1 MVVMCGQCVL
11 TSPLILLR
19 RLREQLF
26 SVSCLVLGFI
36 ALIALLRPDVREAC
50 TAVGRFS
57 PLKFKH
63 WLLVHGLCQYPEL
76 VCDTE
81 LKRFAMTKN
90 RKDKN
95 GLTTLQ
101 RSIYD
106 GRSDLKTAFSLGT
119 QKQQFLWWFYTYGL
133 NEHKFCFYLSEIEK
147 EFVRGLPDPWADR
160 LVELEGVR
168 TDQTTL
174 KAFKQRSFG
183 VNVIGYAYGQL
194 GIGEDARMAARSLL
208 AALVPFNMVSFT
220 PGADIGQ
227 NDRSMQQHI
236 VEFAIN
242 LFCLTAEET
251 GRFYAEQGSGQFTN
265 RHNIGYWPWELGAWP
280 DAWQMLFELVDE
292 VWVSSQHTFDALV
305 PVCDKPLYLMPMAV
319 DLGLVKQFKSRRQ
332 ARVHFGLPVKA
343 KLFCF
348 SFDLN
353 SYIERKNPQAC
364 IDAFLIAFEQDKYSK
379 DLVGLV
385 IKVHTPKQPNEAW
398 DNLKALAA
406 RDSRIHIIEQTLDRS
421 DLLALYQTC
430 DCFISLHRA
439 EGFGR
444 GLAESLQLGLR
455 VICTGY
461 SGNLDFCKVPEAE
474 LVDYRL
480 VAVGRAQYPYAKG
493 QYWAEPNIKHAA
505 QLMQKVFALPKLVPA
520 SAKPAEYFAEFS
532 PLVVGKRYKQR
543 LKEIYAKRRELNL
556 VFSTTV

>member
-1 MVVMCGQCVL
+1 
-11 TSPLILLR
+11 
-19 RLREQLF
+19 
-26 SVSCLVLGFI
+26 
-36 ALIALLRPDVREAC
+36 
-50 TAVGRFS
+50 
-57 PLKFKH
+57 
-63 WLLVHGLCQYPEL
+63 
-76 VCDTE
+76 
-81 LKRFAMTKN
+81 
-90 RKDKN
+90 
-95 GLTTLQ
+95 
-101 RSIYD
+101 
-106 GRSDLKTAFSLGT
+106 
-119 QKQQFLWWFYTYGL
+119 
-133 NEHKFCFYLSEIEK
+133 
-147 EFVRGLPDPWADR
+147 
-160 LVELEGVR
+160 
-168 TDQTTL
+168 
-174 KAFKQRSFG
+174 
-183 VNVIGYAYGQL
+183 
-194 GIGEDARMAARSLL
+194 
-208 AALVPFNMVSFT
+208 
-220 PGADIGQ
+220 
-227 NDRSMQQHI
+227 
-236 VEFAIN
+236 
-242 LFCLTAEET
+242 
-251 GRFYAEQGSGQFTN
+251 
-265 RHNIGYWPWELGAWP
+265 
-280 DAWQMLFELVDE
+280 MLFELVDE

-305 PVCDKPLYLMPMAV
+305 PVCDKPVYLMPMAV
-319 DLGLVKQFKSRRQ
+319 DLGLVKQFKSRSQ

-385 IKVHTPKQPNEAW
+385 IKVHTPRQPNEAW

-444 GLAESLQLGLR
+444 GLAEALQLGLR

-480 VAVGRAQYPYAKG
+480 VAVARAQYPYAKG

-543 LKEIYAKRRELNL
+543 LKAIYARRRELNL
-556 VFSTTV
+556 AFSTAVKMV